1 MIDDSFRFGWLTQFG
16 SLDPNNTGL
25 LNQEER
31 FSEIIK
37 EFELQ
42 CRVSERRS
50 QRKCVSVL
58 SSVFKESCLAWKP
71 RGGLT

>member
-1 MIDDSFRFGWLTQFG
+1 MIDDGFCFGWLTQFG

-37 EFELQ
+37 EYELQ
-42 CRVSERRS
+42 CRVSERGS
-50 QRKCVSVL
+50 QRKCACVCVL
-58 SSVFKESCLAWKP
+58 ESVF
-71 RGGLT
+71 